1 MENAM
6 TSFLKERFS
15 EEAPASFYRE
25 LFPDG
30 SLAKSSKEKGRYNAV
45 LMRLLPSA
53 DGIGGMKGEPHLVFD
68 DLAEIET
75 TLVLDSAMPGVIDL
89 LSPVS
94 YSGRSPK
101 MSMAHELF
109 ALTFD
114 LDGVKVKEDGTPQGL
129 IDLLFWMDEVPDVR
143 GALLPTPTY
152 IVSSGTGLH
161 LYYMLEK
168 PIRLWPNVCER
179 LQQFRNAF
187 TRRLWNPY
195 ITDLAGKPQLEA
207 VVQSF
212 RMVGSK
218 SKDGEQTVRAFRTGG
233 RASIEEMNLYVP
245 AAARIPPA
253 MLGTGCTIEEAG
265 ERWPGWDPKWRERKA
280 ATPDRPWNIKRDLFD
295 WWCRRVES
303 DETFQGNRYWAI
315 FVAACYAAKCGVS
328 YEELE
333 EWAMRVRPFLDG
345 KTVDPNNHFTEQHV
359 RDALRAY
366 GDPRSVMIRR
376 DKIEEKTSMEMKPNK
391 RNGRP
396 QALHLKLAR
405 SHLEILNEE
414 EGRSRQGRPKGSPNK
429 RHPKAEAIRT
439 YAAEHPNASQRQIAK
454 ALNVSPTTVN
464 KWLKPDADPIKP
476 AKLPKGIGQ
485 ALTTEGLD
493 PDELAALLGRNRK

>member
-1 MENAM
+1 M
-6 TSFLKERFS
+6 
-15 EEAPASFYRE
+15 
-25 LFPDG
+25 
-30 SLAKSSKEKGRYNAV
+30 
-45 LMRLLPSA
+45 
-53 DGIGGMKGEPHLVFD
+53 
-68 DLAEIET
+68 
-75 TLVLDSAMPGVIDL
+75 
-89 LSPVS
+89 
-94 YSGRSPK
+94 
-101 MSMAHELF
+101 
-109 ALTFD
+109 
-114 LDGVKVKEDGTPQGL
+114 
-129 IDLLFWMDEVPDVR
+129 
-143 GALLPTPTY
+143 
-152 IVSSGTGLH
+152 
-161 LYYMLEK
+161 
-168 PIRLWPNVCER
+168 
-179 LQQFRNAF
+179 
-187 TRRLWNPY
+187 
-195 ITDLAGKPQLEA
+195 
-207 VVQSF
+207 QSF